1 MPEYV
6 HLIGTEK
13 ISNAAFEM
21 TMAAGVIERAVREF
35 SESVMRM
42 ERALQEDREVRA
54 ARAKGEDR
62 E

>member
-1 MPEYV
+1 MSEYV

-35 SESVMRM
+35 GESVHRL
-42 ERALQEDREVRA
+42 ENALREDREERA
-54 ARAKGEDR
+54 ARAKEVPRG
-62 E
+62 